1 MMADYRNMYTIL
13 CAAIDR
19 VIDPLEQIPQ
29 ARPFAAAL
37 HRALERAEEVYVD
50 TETEDERPEER
61 SR

>member
-1 MMADYRNMYTIL
+1 MADYHTMYTIL
-13 CAAIDR
+13 CAAVDQ

-37 HRALERAEEVYVD
+37 HMALERAEEVYVD
-50 TETEDERPEER
+50 SETDEHPEEQ